1 MFQLVRLELFINMHI
16 IIIIRINV
24 KQADLELMIFYTKYE
39 YVLIFDIDLF
49 NALSAL
55 LVIMRSVFCSMKFY
69 RESLCVVKTIGI
81 VKRLLYVPWHEE

>member
-1 MFQLVRLELFINMHI
+1 MHA
-16 IIIIRINV
+16 IIIIRTCV
-24 KQADLELMIFYTKYE
+24 KQTNPELIIFNTKYE
-39 YVLIFDIDLF
+39 NVLIFDIDPF